1 MKILR
6 RIAFLPFVTILAL
19 GQSVCQSKMASTP
32 KEPEALVNSLYKE
45 VVSHHPLGIP
55 KGAGMK
61 IFAPYLSKPLLHR
74 IDIALA
80 CFNDFIKRYP
90 DPNLKPPFGWLESGL
105 FSGDD
110 ERCSP
115 GDFQI
120 VKARSEKD
128 GTFRVH
134 VKLTREEA
142 PAFKLIWQVTVIVV
156 QEKGQYLVDDV
167 IYLNDE
173 DPEDVESRL
182 SKYLAQGCNGPR
194 WVGSSD

>member
-1 MKILR
+1 MSGVL
-6 RIAFLPFVTILAL
+6 
-19 GQSVCQSKMASTP
+19 
-32 KEPEALVNSLYKE
+32 
-45 VVSHHPLGIP
+45 
-55 KGAGMK
+55 
-61 IFAPYLSKPLLHR
+61 
-74 IDIALA
+74 
-80 CFNDFIKRYP
+80 
-90 DPNLKPPFGWLESGL
+90 NLKPPFGWLESGL

-110 ERCSP
+110 ERGSP
-115 GDFQI
+115 RDFQI

-128 GTFRVH
+128 GPVCVH

-142 PAFKLIWQVTVIVV
+142 PAFKLIWQVAVIVV